1 MGRFEATMTSKGQF
15 TLPSRLR
22 AAMHLK
28 PGDKL
33 VFIEEGGGYRLE
45 PRTSSLADLRGMVR
59 GDGEVVTSDQ
69 VSDWIE
75 ESRGARWTRSAAGG
89 RADEA

>member
-22 AAMHLK
+22 AALHLK

-33 VFIEEGGGYRLE
+33 VFVEERGGYRLE
-45 PRTSSLADLRGMVR
+45 PQTGTLSDLRGIVR
-59 GDGEVVTSDQ
+59 GGGDAVTSDL
-69 VSDWIE
+69 VAGWIE
-75 ESRGARWTRSAAGG
+75 ESRGARWNRSDSTVQ
-89 RADEA
+89 ADEE

>member
-33 VFIEEGGGYRLE
+33 VFVEDGAGYRLE
-45 PRTSSLADLRGMVR
+45 PQTATLADLRGIVR
-59 GDGEVVTSDQ
+59 VGPTAVTTDQ
-69 VSDWIE
+69 VAEWIE
-75 ESRGARWTRSAAGG
+75 ESRGARWDRSNDATQA
-89 RADEA
+89 REE

>member
-15 TLPSRLR
+15 TLPARLR

-33 VFIEEGGGYRLE
+33 VFVEEGSGYRLE
-45 PRTSSLADLRGMVR
+45 PQTGTLADLRGIVR
-59 GDGEVVTSDQ
+59 GGGDGVTSDQ
-69 VSDWIE
+69 VADWIE
-75 ESRGARWTRSAAGG
+75 ESRGARWARSAAA
-89 RADEA
+89 RADEE

>member
-1 MGRFEATMTSKGQF
+1 MGRFEATMTSKGQI

-33 VFIEEGGGYRLE
+33 VFVEEGGGYRLE
-45 PRTSSLADLRGMVR
+45 PQTGTLADLRGIVR
-59 GDGEVVTSDQ
+59 GGGDVVTSSQ

-75 ESRGARWTRSAAGG
+75 ESRGARWNRSTVAE
-89 RADEA
+89 RADEE